1 MSFNAYKQAN
11 LAVEKP
17 TQTEYRIFAE
27 ITRELEY
34 ALSSE
39 AAPAD
44 SIKAAFRNSQLWL
57 TLKIDLISE
66 HNKLDRHL
74 KAGLI
79 SLAIWVEKENAK
91 AIHGKIDLRPLI
103 NINKDIMQG
112 LSQSGRP
119 ARQETLIPDANTV
132 METRYAMA

>member
-27 ITRELEY
+27 ITRELEN

-44 SIKAAFRNSQLWL
+44 RIKAAFRNSQLWL
-57 TLKIDLISE
+57 TLKTDLVSE
-66 HNKLDRHL
+66 HNKLDKNL

-79 SLAIWVEKENAK
+79 SLAIWVEKESAK

-103 NINKDIMQG
+103 NVNKDIMQG
-112 LSQSGRP
+112 LSQSYKKARTQTTPMP
-119 ARQETLIPDANTV
+119 ASADKMVA
-132 METRYAMA
+132 A